1 MNGWISDMKLF
12 LLNGSAFVVSL
23 STLETSLK
31 ILLLLVSIGYTIY
44 KWWIT
49 SKRKKNDN

>member
-1 MNGWISDMKLF
+1 MNGWVSDMKLF
-12 LLNGSAFVVSL
+12 LLNGSAFMISL